1 MDPLKALFANVAAI
15 FTYLAPNSQF
25 LRNLYPIK
33 PFLKQLYQL
42 VLNIWQ
48 FLDHRDTYLLGYIK
62 ISIFYP
68 LEGLFCPEQ
77 TWLDNLAKKHLILQ
91 NYASKIIF
99 LDSPC
104 ILHAENIIFVKIYAI
119 LKNDLFHHKR

>member
-1 MDPLKALFANVAAI
+1 MDPRKALFANVATN
-15 FTYLAPNSQF
+15 FTPLAPNSQF

-33 PFLKQLYQL
+33 PFLKQLYKW

-48 FLDHRDTYLLGYIK
+48 FLEHRDTYLLGYIK

-77 TWLDNLAKKHLILQ
+77 TGLDNLAKKHLINQ
-91 NYASKIIF
+91 NYVLKIIF

-104 ILHAENIIFVKIYAI
+104 ILHAENIILVKIYAI